1 MHKKQVV
8 PYQEK
13 EDSKKTQV
21 RQMFNGISRRYDF
34 MNRVISGG
42 IDIKWRKNVVEI
54 LMAKKPEKII
64 DVATGTGD
72 LALALVQTGASEIV
86 GIDISEGMLEI
97 GRQKVKKS
105 ERDHKIKM
113 VIGDSENMAFPNDYF
128 DAVTVAFGV
137 RNFEN
142 LDQGLSE
149 IYRVLRPG
157 GDLVI
162 LETAVPRNFLL
173 RQCYL
178 FYTQKIMPMMG
189 KVFSKDRSAYQYL
202 SESART
208 FPHGKAFNNI
218 LEKNGFIAVEDIP
231 QTLGVASIY
240 RANKPTI

>member
-54 LMAKKPEKII
+54 LMAKKPEKIL

-72 LALALVQTGASEIV
+72 LALALLQTGASAIV

-149 IYRVLRPG
+149 ICRVLRQEE
-157 GDLVI
+157 I
-162 LETAVPRNFLL
+162 WSF
-173 RQCYL
+173 
-178 FYTQKIMPMMG
+178 
-189 KVFSKDRSAYQYL
+189 
-202 SESART
+202 
-208 FPHGKAFNNI
+208 
-218 LEKNGFIAVEDIP
+218 
-231 QTLGVASIY
+231 
-240 RANKPTI
+240 